1 MRLQKNGAAS
11 AGRLRGRIS
20 PLQICAFVYLYL
32 PILLFLILWIR
43 PLFAA
48 LALLGLFAAV
58 LFALRDRQNSGI
70 PEDRAARE
78 GRGRRTLLPGRLT
91 AFVMLL
97 AWCVLSGLGGFTRQS
112 LDWEKHNFILRLL
125 TENSWPVVTEL
136 NGERGML
143 VYYVAGYLVPAVIGR
158 LFGSFRAAEL
168 AMLGWSF
175 LGLVLVLLVLC
186 RALRLRR
193 CRDVVL
199 LSLSMMLFS
208 TFLTPVAGIYAN
220 LVPGDSGTGEQWYWL
235 STTYPV
241 QFSSN
246 MMLLRWV
253 SPQAV
258 SGWLLTAALLTER
271 KKIENWG
278 LLLIPA
284 VLYSTFVF
292 VGLGMLMLSFVIG
305 DAVFL
310 RREGKAGAG
319 ETLPAGGTSLLKRI
333 LDVRNL
339 CAILPLLVLVLFI
352 LSSMLQPKP
361 GYSGMAFSLMHY
373 RGKGIIAFFCL
384 NLTWGMWALLLAKR
398 ESRNPEL
405 WSSAAVLLV
414 LSLLRMGDWN
424 DLCMRASIPALF
436 VFCVLLARQ
445 LADVEAGKWYR
456 LLLFA
461 ALLLCAVSS
470 LHELGIVLRLYG
482 LHAGN
487 GYPVPADTAAF
498 IGDSLQHKYQYFN
511 WELDG
516 LLHLLARGL

>member
-48 LALLGLFAAV
+48 LALFGLFAAV

-78 GRGRRTLLPGRLT
+78 WRGRSTLLPGLLV
-91 AFVMLL
+91 ACAVLL
-97 AWCVLSGLGGFTRQS
+97 AWCVLSGLGGFARQS

-168 AMLGWSF
+168 TMLGWSF

-193 CRDVVL
+193 SRDVVL

-292 VGLGMLMLSFVIG
+292 VGLGMLMLFFVIA
-305 DAVFL
+305 D
-310 RREGKAGAG
+310 
-319 ETLPAGGTSLLKRI
+319 
-333 LDVRNL
+333 
-339 CAILPLLVLVLFI
+339 
-352 LSSMLQPKP
+352 
-361 GYSGMAFSLMHY
+361 
-373 RGKGIIAFFCL
+373 
-384 NLTWGMWALLLAKR
+384 
-398 ESRNPEL
+398 
-405 WSSAAVLLV
+405 AVLL
-414 LSLLRMGDWN
+414 
-424 DLCMRASIPALF
+424 
-436 VFCVLLARQ
+436 
-445 LADVEAGKWYR
+445 
-456 LLLFA
+456 
-461 ALLLCAVSS
+461 
-470 LHELGIVLRLYG
+470 
-482 LHAGN
+482 
-487 GYPVPADTAAF
+487 
-498 IGDSLQHKYQYFN
+498 
-511 WELDG
+511 
-516 LLHLLARGL
+516 